1 MPGPV
6 IALSYVNLLVDDLDL
21 SAAFWGPDGLGLA
34 EKKTWASATF
44 RAFDAGEPITL
55 GLSSSCVRQA
65 LNLPKPQG
73 PGVYTFLTFDP
84 GSVNQV
90 DVETTRLEALGAVVL
105 KAPAETDYG
114 AWQSVL
120 ADPAGHVFRLS
131 HFIDHLDLSQLLNT

>member
-6 IALSYVNLLVDDLDL
+6 VSLSYVNLLVDDLDL

-34 EKKTWASATF
+34 EKKTWASATY
-44 RAFDAGEPITL
+44 RAFDESEAGHSGLVEFVYAPGSEP
-55 GLSSSCVRQA
+55 A
-65 LNLPKPQG
+65 EPQG

-120 ADPAGHVFRLS
+120 ADPAGPVFRLS